1 MQVGDTGTSSGPTYN
16 IHKILQGWFHQA
28 NMQLFGEASG
38 IQCACNLLYALC
50 WGKPDLVHI
59 LVEGNSLCTSD
70 MLSAD
75 GLPELYK
82 YSVITFL
89 FDIVDLKQLST
100 LTHGDSFL
108 REVLIENT
116 GTTLCLLFM
125 KSFPAAIIL
134 SRNRYYLFASQSP
147 HEKGLSTSVIMEF
160 NDLFEIEKY
169 IQVAYLEYRD
179 R

>member
-1 MQVGDTGTSSGPTYN
+1 
-16 IHKILQGWFHQA
+16 
-28 NMQLFGEASG
+28 
-38 IQCACNLLYALC
+38 
-50 WGKPDLVHI
+50 
-59 LVEGNSLCTSD
+59 

-89 FDIVDLKQLST
+89 FDMVDLKQLST
-100 LTHGDSFL
+100 LTHSDSFL

-125 KSFPAAIIL
+125 KSFPTAIIL
-134 SRNRYYLFASQSP
+134 LRNRYYLFASQSP
-147 HEKGLSTSVIMEF
+147 HEKGLSIVDGTSVIMEF

>member
-1 MQVGDTGTSSGPTYN
+1 MLGVDK
-16 IHKILQGWFHQA
+16 KIFPWR
-28 NMQLFGEASG
+28 
-38 IQCACNLLYALC
+38 
-50 WGKPDLVHI
+50 KPDLVHI
-59 LVEGNSLCTSD
+59 LVEENSLFKSLGTSD
-70 MLSAD
+70 MLSAY

-89 FDIVDLKQLST
+89 FDMVDLKKFST

-125 KSFPAAIIL
+125 ESFPTAIIL
-134 SRNRYYLFASQSP
+134 SKNRYYLFASQSP
-147 HEKGLSTSVIMEF
+147 HEKGLSIVDVTSVIMEF
-160 NDLFEIEKY
+160 NDLFGIEKY